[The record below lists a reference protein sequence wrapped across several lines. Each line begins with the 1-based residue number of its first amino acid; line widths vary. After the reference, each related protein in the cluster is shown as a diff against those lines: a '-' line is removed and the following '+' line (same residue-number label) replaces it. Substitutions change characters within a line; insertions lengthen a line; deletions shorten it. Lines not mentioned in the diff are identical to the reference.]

1 PSAKQMAND
10 ADKFY
15 SDLQDTINNVSTND
29 MLIIMGDLNARV
41 GGNQQQLASINS
53 VGPFTV
59 DVENENGARLVE
71 WCEINNIVVSNTFF
85 QHKLLHQ
92 TSWMHPGNK
101 IWHMIDYTLV
111 NKKFRSSVED
121 VRMYRR
127 ASGGIETDHHLMRT
141 KIKIHLKS
149 RRKGVLQK
157 KTSID
162 AVKLKDEK
170 LVEAFQKGLRER
182 VDDANVDT
190 ISIDEKYEMFVS
202 HLKEKAREHFILD
215 KKSMAFVE
223 RQNRR
228 HTNLEADYR
237 NKYKRLR
244 KLAKTKI
251 EHRQEKYWDEVC
263 ERIEKSIKS
272 NDPATA
278 FSIIRRLKG
287 GSKRVENM
295 PIGDKNGKLL
305 VNSTDQL
312 ERWRE
317 YFCELLN
324 VHSTVDPYVINEVQ
338 ITTPSRL
345 DLKRQNKQPSFEEVK
360 IVLNQMKSRK
370 APGSDEVTADILK
383 AGGEKVIE
391 EASVAGVKFLYSSND
406 FFHGSREKYENVNVL
421 ALLYA
426 DDLVAM
432 CESTDDLEKFIRS
445 FEKITQKFGL
455 TMSVKKTCIMTLQQ
469 LKEDQ
474 HGKVLKGH
482 EVDHPNIDINIQ
494 NQKIETVDSFTY
506 LGCTITRDQ
515 RQDTQLE
522 IRLAK
527 AARAFNMLRYSI
539 WHRKSVS
546 IVSRLRIFRACVHP
560 VLLYGSEVWSL
571 TTTQEHRITS
581 FCTRCLR
588 TIIGVNLGDRM

>member
-1 PSAKQMAND
+1 MAND

-215 KKSMAFVE
+215 KKVNRKKRMA
-223 RQNRR
+223 
-228 HTNLEADYR
+228 YR
-237 NKYKRLR
+237 
-244 KLAKTKI
+244 
-251 EHRQEKYWDEVC
+251 
-263 ERIEKSIKS
+263 
-272 NDPATA
+272 
-278 FSIIRRLKG
+278 
-287 GSKRVENM
+287 
-295 PIGDKNGKLL
+295 
-305 VNSTDQL
+305 
-312 ERWRE
+312 
-317 YFCELLN
+317 
-324 VHSTVDPYVINEVQ
+324 
-338 ITTPSRL
+338 
-345 DLKRQNKQPSFEEVK
+345 
-360 IVLNQMKSRK
+360 
-370 APGSDEVTADILK
+370 
-383 AGGEKVIE
+383 
-391 EASVAGVKFLYSSND
+391 
-406 FFHGSREKYENVNVL
+406 
-421 ALLYA
+421 
-426 DDLVAM
+426 
-432 CESTDDLEKFIRS
+432 
-445 FEKITQKFGL
+445 
-455 TMSVKKTCIMTLQQ
+455 
-469 LKEDQ
+469 
-474 HGKVLKGH
+474 
-482 EVDHPNIDINIQ
+482 
-494 NQKIETVDSFTY
+494 
-506 LGCTITRDQ
+506 
-515 RQDTQLE
+515 
-522 IRLAK
+522 
-527 AARAFNMLRYSI
+527 
-539 WHRKSVS
+539 
-546 IVSRLRIFRACVHP
+546 
-560 VLLYGSEVWSL
+560 
-571 TTTQEHRITS
+571 
-581 FCTRCLR
+581 
-588 TIIGVNLGDRM
+588 